1 MLLDDL
7 DLKKV
12 NTNFHQV
19 ERLFFLAG
27 LSYCFLAILLIVF
40 PSKIDFYLFDIVENI
55 PLQKISLITGFIFIL
70 QGIIY
75 RSSHKN
81 WGILTPKTLAL
92 IHFWTSL
99 FYTIIV
105 IGYYIKFDLDIH
117 NLISK
122 GEQAYALNLVEDG
135 TAFPFWGLI
144 FLFTQFLFLV
154 IIFVSAHAR
163 RSI

>member
-7 DLKKV
+7 DFKTEK
-12 NTNFHQV
+12 TTFHQV
-19 ERLFFLAG
+19 EKLFFLAG
-27 LSYCFLAILLIVF
+27 LGYCLFAIFIILF
-40 PSKIDFYLFDIVENI
+40 AKKIDFFLFDIVENI
-55 PLQKISLITGFIFIL
+55 PLQKIGLMTGFIFIL

-92 IHFWTSL
+92 VHFWTSL
-99 FYTIIV
+99 AYTIIV

-117 NLISK
+117 DLISK

-135 TAFPFWGLI
+135 TAFPLWGLI
-144 FLFTQFLFLV
+144 YLFTQFLFLV
-154 IIFVSAHAR
+154 VIFVSAQSR